1 MKQKKIAQFSLTIIC
16 SMILAACGSSGGNN
30 PGIQATDNKAAQQA
44 AAEKAAAEKAAAE
57 KAAEKAAAEKAA
69 AEKAAI
75 EQAAADKVAKAEQ
88 AQKAAEKALQD
99 RLAAEQ
105 KAKEQAAKE
114 KAEADKKAAT
124 EKAEADKKAAI
135 AAAAN
140 EAKNGSTTDVKVQ
153 ITTTPKLDSETSF
166 VGAKNVVKSYDAD
179 PKNDK
184 VTVTSNFGINTDT
197 QAVDIPVGMDVQN
210 PFPTLDTIVV
220 AEPTGDNNNKRGY
233 IEDFDFRGNDQK
245 SGVFELKNIY
255 LDTTNTN
262 KKETNADRTENEGLG
277 APTKTNTMGKD
288 TGTALV
294 FQEGRVNY
302 TTNYKGKLV
311 DITSKKPSN
320 VDVITGLKEDTANN
334 SRSGLGSVAEVYGH
348 RTAAEKGK
356 FDADTIEKV
365 GEDKTNNLPLQN
377 AKLTKVQY
385 GRVTSDLDKQSVKDY
400 KEGLDLGPVKT
411 FVVDYGKMGDK
422 GTENHFFYRGV
433 DNISAKDLQA
443 LVQKGGVLQ
452 FDGHAVTYGFDH
464 NNFGSEVKI
473 PTAIGGTIGLV
484 SGTHVT
490 AKVDL
495 GTKAVTGS
503 LYNNW
508 FSSANN
514 KVVPATLA
522 TFQGTLADNGNIA
535 GTATSAQHNS
545 AFKEGVFGATLYG
558 KEAKEMGGIVASNN
572 KAVSNN
578 LNATAWGA
586 VFGAEKTK
594 HIINQQPQKPNE
606 VEVGNLNN
614 SVNQKNN

>member
-1 MKQKKIAQFSLTIIC
+1 
-16 SMILAACGSSGGNN
+16 MILAACGSSGGNN

-166 VGAKNVVKSYDAD
+166 VGAKNVVKSYDVD
-179 PKNDK
+179 PQNDK

-220 AEPTGDNNNKRGY
+220 AEPTGDNNGKRGY

-255 LDTTNTN
+255 LGADDNKGADTT
-262 KKETNADRTENEGLG
+262 KKGAPRETDQGKD
-277 APTKTNTMGKD
+277 APTKTDTMGTA

-302 TTNYKGKLV
+302 TTNYNGKLV
-311 DITSKKPSN
+311 KVTADAKGN
-320 VDVITGLKEDTANN
+320 VTGTEVTNAKVKEIDGLTQDDANN
-334 SRSGLGSVAEVYGH
+334 SRSGKGSVAEVYGH

-356 FDADTIEKV
+356 FDADTVEKV
-365 GEDKTNNLPLQN
+365 GVDATNNLPLQN

-385 GRVTSDLDKQSVKDY
+385 GRVTSDLDKQSVEDY
-400 KEGLDLGPVKT
+400 KEGLNLGPVKT
-411 FVVDYGKMGDK
+411 FVVDYGKKGNA
-422 GTENHFFYRGV
+422 GTEDHFFYRGV

-473 PTAIGGTIGLV
+473 PTAIGGAIGLV

-558 KEAKEMGGIVASNN
+558 NKAQEMGGIVASNN

-578 LNATAWGA
+578 LKATAWGA
-586 VFGAEKTK
+586 VFGAENTTPAP
-594 HIINQQPQKPNE
+594 NKPGTP
-606 VEVGNLNN
+606 VTPAPVGNLNN

>member
-1 MKQKKIAQFSLTIIC
+1 
-16 SMILAACGSSGGNN
+16 MILAACGSSGGNN

-166 VGAKNVVKSYDAD
+166 VGAKNVVKSYDVD

-220 AEPTGDNNNKRGY
+220 AEPTGDNNGKRGY

-255 LDTTNTN
+255 LGADDNKGADKTTNGVARG
-262 KKETNADRTENEGLG
+262 EDQGLN
-277 APTKTNTMGKD
+277 APTKTDTMGTA

-302 TTNYKGKLV
+302 TTNYNGKLV
-311 DITSKKPSN
+311 KVTADAKGN
-320 VDVITGLKEDTANN
+320 VTGTEVTNAKVKEIDGLTQDDANN

-348 RTAAEKGK
+348 RTAAKVGN
-356 FDADTIEKV
+356 FDADTVKKV
-365 GEDKTNNLPLQN
+365 GEDATNNLPLQN

-400 KEGLDLGPVKT
+400 KDGLDLGPVKT
-411 FVVDYGKMGDK
+411 FVVDYGKKGNA
-422 GTENHFFYRGV
+422 GTEDHFFYRGV
-433 DNISAKDLQA
+433 DNISATDLQA
-443 LVQKGGVLQ
+443 LVKQGGVLQ

-473 PTAIGGTIGLV
+473 PTAIGGAIGLV

-558 KEAKEMGGIVASNN
+558 NKAQEMGGIVASNN

-578 LNATAWGA
+578 LKATAWGA
-586 VFGAEKTK
+586 VFGAENTTPAP
-594 HIINQQPQKPNE
+594 NKP
-606 VEVGNLNN
+606 VTPVTPVPVGNLNN